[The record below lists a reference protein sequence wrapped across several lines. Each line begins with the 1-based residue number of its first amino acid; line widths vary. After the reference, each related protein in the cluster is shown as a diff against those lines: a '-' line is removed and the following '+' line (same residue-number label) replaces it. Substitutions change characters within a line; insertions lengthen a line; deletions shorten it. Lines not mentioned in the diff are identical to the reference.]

1 MRLLFSVAFSLFLSI
16 AYGADTTLLYEPSSP
31 DIGPF
36 PTDILTQRDSNQ
48 LTGRRVNLPFPA
60 GCGPNSLE
68 SACSDVALLNQL
80 DGFSV
85 YPQIR
90 LCFSGPITWTTIS
103 DGLFIVPL
111 TEFSPW
117 IRATRVVYD
126 QSSNCA
132 LAKPEKV
139 LESGKLYA
147 LIATS
152 AIRDAAGRPVK
163 ADPRFISSLLNLV
176 GGSSAQGIS
185 LSALLSQLG
194 GTIAGASVFTTLSAT
209 DWIQDAR
216 SFVVSDSKSSALTS
230 GLAVA
235 KISELSSITWLAQT
249 KVTGVTP
256 PDLLAQQIPLERL
269 EGVDRIAVGTFLS
282 PNFLAS
288 TLTIAQT
295 PTKTGVLKP
304 QKYVLPIPGVP
315 DGYAPISFHVF
326 LPSGPKPANGYPVAI
341 YGHGMGD
348 DQWMGA
354 TTYIASTLAKRGI
367 ALIGVEVFG
376 HGYGPASLIQLGYRM
391 APPVFVSSPG
401 RTIPVDGANFNI
413 AVNGC
418 VVLPGPFATRDCFR
432 QTAVDMFALV
442 KLITGNS
449 GLSSQLGL
457 DPNRISYIGQSFGA
471 VLGSMVVA
479 TEPRVKTAVLNAGG
493 GPVVDVARMQ
503 NPPLLAQA
511 YLMTRTPPVLTP
523 DVLAF
528 QGGAPVVTGDVT
540 APKAFDVTEWFN
552 MPGDPLAFASTLTKK
567 PILYLIALGD
577 QEVPNPTNSTFIRAA
592 SGQSSTWLYR
602 PDRAC
607 NIVGSTALPEQPHRF
622 LSEPFMYQSSARTS
636 IALAAQK
643 QVAEFI
649 ASDGKSR
656 VDPDSYLTPPFKPG
670 DNLFE
675 IPGSLPDT
683 LNYGP
688 PCSRP

>member
-80 DGFSV
+80 DGFSL

-176 GGSSAQGIS
+176 SGYSAQGIS

-216 SFVVSDSKSSALTS
+216 SFVVSDSKSSSLVSDLTI
-230 GLAVA
+230 AN
-235 KISELSSITWLAQT
+235 ISDLTSITWLAQT
-249 KVTGVTP
+249 KVSGVKSADLIPQSP
-256 PDLLAQQIPLERL
+256 PIRL
-269 EGVDRIAVGTFLS
+269 DRLDGVDRVAIGMFLS
-282 PNFLAS
+282 PNFLS
-288 TLTIAQT
+288 ENFTIPQV
-295 PTKTGVLKP
+295 PTRTGKLKTNP
-304 QKYVLPIPGVP
+304 YVLPLPGVP
-315 DGYAPISFHVF
+315 KGYAPISFHVF
-326 LPSGPKPANGYPVAI
+326 LPSGPKPANGWPVAI

-348 DQWMGA
+348 NQWTGA

-367 ALIGVEVFG
+367 ALIGVEIFG
-376 HGYGPASLIQLGYRM
+376 HGYGPASLIQLGYRLRDP
-391 APPVFVSSPG
+391 AFVPSPG
-401 RTIPVDGANFNI
+401 RTIPVDGANFDI
-413 AVNGC
+413 AKSGC

-442 KLITGNS
+442 KLMTANN

-457 DPNRISYIGQSFGA
+457 DPSRISYIGQSFGA

-503 NPPLLAQA
+503 NPPALAQA
-511 YLMTRTPPVLTP
+511 YLMMRTPPVLTP
-523 DVLAF
+523 DVYTLP
-528 QGGAPVVTGDVT
+528 GASPQPTDDSN

-552 MPGDPLAFASTLTKK
+552 MPGDPRPLHRVSRKSPFST
-567 PILYLIALGD
+567 
-577 QEVPNPTNSTFIRAA
+577 
-592 SGQSSTWLYR
+592 
-602 PDRAC
+602 
-607 NIVGSTALPEQPHRF
+607 
-622 LSEPFMYQSSARTS
+622 
-636 IALAAQK
+636 
-643 QVAEFI
+643 
-649 ASDGKSR
+649 
-656 VDPDSYLTPPFKPG
+656 
-670 DNLFE
+670 
-675 IPGSLPDT
+675 
-683 LNYGP
+683 
-688 PCSRP
+688 